1 MKKGVL
7 AISVVKM
14 LTNRAYLGFIKHR
27 GEWHNGNF
35 EPILSPTLFEAVQ
48 KVFTS
53 RKKPRK
59 SKVALPFA
67 FTGFAKCGECGCAI
81 TAQYATNRFGTRYT
95 YYRCTKK
102 NGKCTQPY
110 TQEKVLAA
118 QLQTLLQSVSL
129 PFSEIEEMDKQIT
142 AWEKESI
149 SEKGNVAQNLK
160 EKIRANEEKL
170 NKLVS
175 VFLDGDIEREMYLQR
190 KDLLMREKAGLLES
204 EANFGQ
210 QRKNWVEPLRSF
222 VLSLKQAA
230 DLEKTSN
237 HLEWKKFFQKIGSNP
252 EIKDKT
258 VSIRWGELWDFTA
271 SAAGGK
277 GFGENQSAILASAKS
292 LHILNSEQVT
302 TGARERTRTSTP
314 YGIRTSS
321 VHVYHYTTRAYNI

>member
-1 MKKGVL
+1 MNYM
-7 AISVVKM
+7 S
-14 LTNRAYLGFIKHR
+14 TQ
-27 GEWHNGNF
+27 
-35 EPILSPTLFEAVQ
+35 T
-48 KVFTS
+48 
-53 RKKPRK
+53 K
-59 SKVALPFA
+59 SKTELIYQDSPH
-67 FTGFAKCGECGCAI
+67 K
-81 TAQYATNRFGTRYT
+81 QHT

-102 NGKCTQPY
+102 NGKCAQPY
-110 TQEKVLAA
+110 TQEKILAA

-149 SEKGNVAQNLK
+149 SEKESVAQNLK

-190 KDLLMREKAGLLES
+190 KDLLLREKAGLLES
-204 EANFGQ
+204 ETNFGQ

-258 VSIRWGELWDFTA
+258 ISIRWGELWDFTA
-271 SAAGGK
+271 SAVGGK

-302 TGARERTRTSTP
+302 TGAGERTRTSTP
-314 YGIRTSS
+314 CGTWS
-321 VHVYHYTTRAYNI
+321 

>member
-1 MKKGVL
+1 M
-7 AISVVKM
+7 S
-14 LTNRAYLGFIKHR
+14 TQ
-27 GEWHNGNF
+27 
-35 EPILSPTLFEAVQ
+35 T
-48 KVFTS
+48 
-53 RKKPRK
+53 K
-59 SKVALPFA
+59 SKTELIYQDSPH
-67 FTGFAKCGECGCAI
+67 K
-81 TAQYATNRFGTRYT
+81 QHT

-102 NGKCTQPY
+102 NGKCAQPY
-110 TQEKVLAA
+110 TQEKILAA

-149 SEKGNVAQNLK
+149 SEKESVAQNLK
-160 EKIRANEEKL
+160 EKIRANEEEL

-190 KDLLMREKAGLLES
+190 KDLLLREKAGLLES
-204 EANFGQ
+204 ETNFGQ

-258 VSIRWGELWDFTA
+258 ISIRWGELWDFTA
-271 SAAGGK
+271 SAVGGK

-302 TGARERTRTSTP
+302 TGAGERT
-314 YGIRTSS
+314 
-321 VHVYHYTTRAYNI
+321 